1 MATSWE
7 IGDRIEGRWEI
18 YQIMKGGMGIVYI
31 VYDHE
36 HQMPYAAKTFC
47 DERFADDSDVAADFT
62 KEALTWVNLDAHEN
76 VTRAEFVQTIRGKP
90 FLFLEYVSG
99 GDLKSWIGT
108 PRLTEDLAQVLR
120 FAIQFCD
127 GMNHAVAK
135 GIKVHRDIKPRNCLI
150 TEDHTLKVTDFGL
163 AKAFDDAKPAGAKN
177 ESAAQKVQD
186 SSIGQTRTGT
196 GAGTCTHMAPEQFDD
211 VKQVAGRADIYSF
224 GVVLFEMIT
233 GKLPFA
239 GETWEELKQQHQ
251 TQAPL
256 PLPNSV
262 PPLLIEVV
270 NTCLSKNPWN
280 RFADFIAL
288 RQQLAE
294 IYEKLTGTQAPQP
307 VVGAK
312 LDAVGWSNKG
322 VSLSHLQRHEEALTC
337 YDYALGLNTQLKE
350 VWNNKGLALRALG
363 RHTEALA
370 CYDQALTLDPSF
382 ALAWNNKGW
391 TFEPLGRHAE
401 AVACYDHALKLNPQ
415 LKEAWNNKA
424 LTLGALGRYPEALA
438 CYDHALTLDPPNAEM
453 WSHKGGSL
461 QALGRHAEALAC
473 YDHALTLDSRNA
485 EAWSHRGSSLQAL
498 GRHGEALASYNHAF
512 TLDPYVVSGKFR
524 RWAVRALL
532 RCQRRIKTAGK
543 SADQECDQQQ
553 CSTV

>member
-1 MATSWE
+1 N
-7 IGDRIEGRWEI
+7 
-18 YQIMKGGMGIVYI
+18 KKYI
-31 VYDHE
+31 LIDLE
-36 HQMPYAAKTFC
+36 LAKTF
-47 DERFADDSDVAADFT
+47 
-62 KEALTWVNLDAHEN
+62 
-76 VTRAEFVQTIRGKP
+76 
-90 FLFLEYVSG
+90 
-99 GDLKSWIGT
+99 
-108 PRLTEDLAQVLR
+108 
-120 FAIQFCD
+120 
-127 GMNHAVAK
+127 
-135 GIKVHRDIKPRNCLI
+135 
-150 TEDHTLKVTDFGL
+150 
-163 AKAFDDAKPAGAKN
+163 DDANQAVAKN

-186 SSIGQTRTGT
+186 SSIGPTRTGT

-211 VKQVAGRADIYSF
+211 VKQVDGRADIYSF

-270 NTCLSKNPWN
+270 NTCHSKNPWN

-322 VSLSHLQRHEEALTC
+322 VSLSHLRRHAEALTC

-382 ALAWNNKGW
+382 AL
-391 TFEPLGRHAE
+391 
-401 AVACYDHALKLNPQ
+401 
-415 LKEAWNNKA
+415 
-424 LTLGALGRYPEALA
+424 
-438 CYDHALTLDPPNAEM
+438 
-453 WSHKGGSL
+453 
-461 QALGRHAEALAC
+461 
-473 YDHALTLDSRNA
+473 
-485 EAWSHRGSSLQAL
+485 
-498 GRHGEALASYNHAF
+498 
-512 TLDPYVVSGKFR
+512 
-524 RWAVRALL
+524 
-532 RCQRRIKTAGK
+532 
-543 SADQECDQQQ
+543 
-553 CSTV
+553 